1 MSRKPLSA
9 LPVRERLVKDAAVNK
24 LVSQGCE
31 EFMARIYAAREVEDI
46 SEVRVGGRALL
57 SWRLMK
63 GAQAAAELLADAI
76 VNKKKIVVVAD
87 YDSDGATSC
96 VVCCLGMGGMGADV
110 EFAVPNRFVHGYGL
124 TAPVVEMVK
133 AQFNPDVIVTVDNG
147 ISSFDGI
154 ALAKKYGIQ
163 VVVTD
168 HHLPGDSIPDA
179 DVIVNPNQPG
189 CQFPSK
195 NMAGCGVAFYV
206 MAALREEMKSRNCL
220 PETSQPVQTLLDFVA
235 IGTIADVVKLDD
247 NNRLLARLG
256 LDRIRQGKA
265 HPGVAALFTVA
276 RRSMPRATSK
286 DVGFAIGPRI
296 NAAGRLE
303 DMSIG
308 IRCLLSTDFQV
319 ALELALRLDDLNA
332 ARKNI
337 EAGMQEEA
345 SAQLGLGEVS
355 GAICVFNETFHE
367 GVIGIVAGRIKERE
381 HRPTIVFAPAQEPGL
396 IKGSGRSI
404 PGFHFRDALDLIHK
418 KNHKLLSKF
427 GGHAMAAGLT
437 IKAVD
442 FEEFKAEFN
451 RVALSMLTEDV
462 LDRFVLTDG
471 NIPGEWISLDFA
483 EKLATEVWGQGFPEP
498 QFSSRFKVKSQR
510 LIKDQHLKLELEKD
524 GYIFDAMW
532 FFQNAVFKSDFIDA
546 VYSIEP
552 GEYRGDMFVQLQ
564 IVQATESMD
573 D

>member
-1 MSRKPLSA
+1 
-9 LPVRERLVKDAAVNK
+9 
-24 LVSQGCE
+24 
-31 EFMARIYAAREVEDI
+31 
-46 SEVRVGGRALL
+46 
-57 SWRLMK
+57 
-63 GAQAAAELLADAI
+63 
-76 VNKKKIVVVAD
+76 
-87 YDSDGATSC
+87 
-96 VVCCLGMGGMGADV
+96 MGGMGADV
-110 EFAVPNRFVHGYGL
+110 DFAVPNRFVHGYGL

-133 AQFNPDVIVTVDNG
+133 EQFNPDVIVTVDNG

-154 ALAKKYGIQ
+154 ALAKKYGIK
-163 VVVTD
+163 VVITD
-168 HHLPGDSIPDA
+168 HHLPGYEIPDA

-189 CQFPSK
+189 CEFPSK

-206 MAALREEMKSRNCL
+206 MAALREEMRRRGVL
-220 PETSQPVQTLLDFVA
+220 PEKSPPVQTLLDFVA
-235 IGTIADVVKLDD
+235 IGTIADVVKLDE

-265 HPGVAALFTVA
+265 HPGVGALFTVA

-296 NAAGRLE
+296 NAAGRLD

-319 ALELALRLDDLNA
+319 ALGLALQLDDLNA

-337 EAGMQEEA
+337 EAGMQDEA

-355 GAICVFNETFHE
+355 GAICVFNESFHE

-381 HRPTIVFAPAQEPGL
+381 HRPTIVFAPAKEAGM

-404 PGFHFRDALDLIHK
+404 PGFHLRDALDTIYK
-418 KNHKLLSKF
+418 KNPKLLSKF
-427 GGHAMAAGLT
+427 GGHSMAAGLT
-437 IKAVD
+437 IRATD
-442 FEEFKAEFN
+442 FDDFKMEFN
-451 RVALSMLTEDV
+451 RVAFSMLTEDV

-510 LIKDQHLKLELEKD
+510 LIKGQHLKLEVEKD
-524 GYIFDAMW
+524 GYIFDAMF
-532 FFQNAVFKSDFIDA
+532 FFQSSVFKSDYIDA

-564 IVQATESMD
+564 IVQATESQD
-573 D
+573 E